1 MMNLSSLSKVAVA
14 IGAAGTAVL
23 ASLGLAQAGFA
34 EASRGASLVAA
45 VALAAAGWALVA
57 LRRDIQRSAEVMDA
71 VSKGDFEARILHIGD
86 RGAVGQL
93 MLAANRMID
102 RCDAYVRESAAAM
115 QAVRANKYFRHIREE
130 GLHGAL
136 LQAARVINGAMVAI
150 QARVGGFAVE
160 TGKFETMIASI
171 VENVS
176 AASNAMGETAG
187 RLIHGAGETRER
199 AVSVAGVS
207 QAATDSMEKVVT
219 ATSELTES
227 ARSVGDQVGR
237 SAEIARMAVDKAS
250 QASETISHM
259 SEAGERIGQV
269 VELITSI
276 AAQTNLLALN
286 ATIEAA
292 RAGEAGRGFAVV
304 ASEVKSLAS
313 QTAEATSQIS
323 AHIADVQGATR
334 AAVEAISEVGR
345 IIAEVDEITRDV
357 AASVEAQTRATQGIA
372 VHIEQAV
379 DGIRGIGSDI
389 DGVTHNAAETEQ
401 LAGTT
406 RQASAGLSDQAG
418 RLAAEVHDFVG
429 ALRRGPMDQR
439 RDAA

>member
-1 MMNLSSLSKVAVA
+1 MNLSSLSK
-14 IGAAGTAVL
+14 
-23 ASLGLAQAGFA
+23 ASASAGFA
-34 EASRGASLVAA
+34 GAAVIGGLALDWLGAGSAA
-45 VALAAAGWALVA
+45 RIANLVALAGLAGAGWFLAALN
-57 LRRDIQRSAEVMDA
+57 RDIRRASTVMNA
-71 VSKGDFEARILHIGD
+71 VAMGDFEARILHIND
-86 RGAVGQL
+86 RGAVGTL
-93 MLAANRMID
+93 MHAANRMID

-115 QAVRANKYFRHIREE
+115 QAVRSNKYFRHIREE

-136 LQAARVINGAMVAI
+136 LLAARTINEAMVAI

-171 VENVS
+171 VNNVS

-187 RLIHGAGETRER
+187 RLSQGAGETRER

-207 QAATDSMEKVVT
+207 QAATDTMEKVVT

-237 SAEIARMAVDKAS
+237 SAEIARIAVDKAS
-250 QASETISHM
+250 QATETISHM
-259 SEAGERIGQV
+259 SQAGERIGEV

-334 AAVEAISEVGR
+334 AAVEVISEVGR

-379 DGIRGIGSDI
+379 DGIRGIGIDI
-389 DGVTHNAAETEQ
+389 EGVTRNAAETGQ
-401 LAGTT
+401 LAETT
-406 RQASAGLSDQAG
+406 QQASAGLSDQAG

-429 ALRRGPMDQR
+429 TLRRGPMDHR

>member
-1 MMNLSSLSKVAVA
+1 MMNSSSLSRIAVSAGVA
-14 IGAAGTAVL
+14 GAAVVAGLVL
-23 ASLGLAQAGFA
+23 AALGAQGAAFCAGLA
-34 EASRGASLVAA
+34 
-45 VALAAAGWALVA
+45 ALAALGGTGWFLAA
-57 LRRDIQRSAEVMDA
+57 LRRDILRTAAVMEA
-71 VSKGDFEARILHIGD
+71 VSRGDFEARVLHITD
-86 RGAVGQL
+86 RGAMGR
-93 MLAANRMID
+93 MMHAANRMID
-102 RCDAYVRESAAAM
+102 CCDAYVRESAAAM
-115 QAVRANKYFRHIREE
+115 QAVRANKYFRRIREE

-136 LQAARVINGAMVAI
+136 LQAARTINEAMVAI

-171 VENVS
+171 VGSVS

-187 RLIHGAGETRER
+187 RLIAGAGETRTR
-199 AVSVAGVS
+199 AVSVAEVS
-207 QAATDSMEKVVT
+207 QAATDTMEKVVT
-219 ATSELTES
+219 ATAELTDS

-237 SAEIARMAVDKAS
+237 SAEIARMAVDRAS
-250 QASETISHM
+250 QASSTISHM

-304 ASEVKSLAS
+304 ASEVKSLAG
-313 QTAEATSQIS
+313 QTAQATSQIS
-323 AHIADVQGATR
+323 DHIADVQGATR

-345 IIAEVDEITRDV
+345 IIAEVDQITRDV
-357 AASVEAQTRATQGIA
+357 AAAVDAQARATQGIA
-372 VHIEQAV
+372 VHIEEAV
-379 DGIRGIGSDI
+379 EGIRGIGSDV
-389 DGVTHNAAETEQ
+389 DGVTHNAAETES
-401 LAGTT
+401 LAETT
-406 RQASAGLSDQAG
+406 RQASAGLSVEAG

-429 ALRRGPMDQR
+429 TLRRGPMQQ